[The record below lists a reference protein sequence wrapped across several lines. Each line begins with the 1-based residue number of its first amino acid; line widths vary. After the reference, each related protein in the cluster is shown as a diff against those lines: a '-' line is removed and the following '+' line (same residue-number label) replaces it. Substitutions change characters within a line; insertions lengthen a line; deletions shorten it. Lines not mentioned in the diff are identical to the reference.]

1 MRELEIFLERAET
14 WAREAGE
21 IQLSHFRRGGL
32 GIQTK
37 ANDYDVVT
45 IADKESEA
53 AILGHIRSEFPDHAI
68 LAEESGASDSP
79 MSRWRWVVDPL
90 DGTTNYSQGL
100 PLFSVSIALE
110 HDGEAVVGVV
120 HAPRLG
126 ETFTAIRGGG
136 ARLNGET
143 IHCSD
148 KTSLRR
154 AVLSTGMPV
163 DRAENPD
170 NNLDNISR
178 VVNEIR
184 GLRRLGSAAIDLCYV
199 GAGFLDGYWELA
211 LHRWDVAAGRLIAAE
226 AGADIV
232 DLRPDRR
239 YSVMASAPGLT
250 EQLKRLIH

>member
-1 MRELEIFLERAET
+1 MRELEIFLERAEA

-21 IQLSHFRRGGL
+21 IQLAHFRRGGL

-45 IADKESEA
+45 IADKESEV

-68 LAEESGASDSP
+68 LAEESGTSDSP
-79 MSRWRWVVDPL
+79 LSRWRWVVDPL

-110 HDGEAVVGVV
+110 HDGEPVVGVV

-163 DRAENPD
+163 DRAENHD

-239 YSVMASAPGLT
+239 YSVMVSAPGLT
-250 EQLKRLIH
+250 EQLKHLIH

>member
-68 LAEESGASDSP
+68 LAEESGTSDSP
-79 MSRWRWVVDPL
+79 LSRWRWVVDPL

-110 HDGEAVVGVV
+110 HDGEPVVGVV

>member
-1 MRELEIFLERAET
+1 
-14 WAREAGE
+14 
-21 IQLSHFRRGGL
+21 
-32 GIQTK
+32 
-37 ANDYDVVT
+37 
-45 IADKESEA
+45 
-53 AILGHIRSEFPDHAI
+53 
-68 LAEESGASDSP
+68 
-79 MSRWRWVVDPL
+79 
-90 DGTTNYSQGL
+90 
-100 PLFSVSIALE
+100 
-110 HDGEAVVGVV
+110 
-120 HAPRLG
+120 
-126 ETFTAIRGGG
+126 
-136 ARLNGET
+136 
-143 IHCSD
+143 
-148 KTSLRR
+148 
-154 AVLSTGMPV
+154 MPV